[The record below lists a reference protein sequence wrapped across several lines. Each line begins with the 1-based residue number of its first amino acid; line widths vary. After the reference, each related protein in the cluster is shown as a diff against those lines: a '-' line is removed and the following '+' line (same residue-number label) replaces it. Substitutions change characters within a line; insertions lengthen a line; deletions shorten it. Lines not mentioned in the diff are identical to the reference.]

1 MFLKNSKMSMEK
13 DGKEKTVVEE
23 TVTTEV
29 REQPDGSAPASE
41 TPTVSRVKRYWSQ
54 KYPDKTYETDEE
66 FDGMLADHLESSDSR
81 MKELEGAE
89 ETFRSV
95 AMNHPE
101 LLDIVEDLAD
111 DPEMTL
117 AEAMYNNLGEDEF
130 LPEEGSPD
138 FERMRNARKDR
149 KAKEAEAE
157 AYRKQLAENLKTS
170 EETIQKYFEENEVPE
185 EEQKAIGEFIDDLLA
200 GLVENRITADTM
212 AAFRRARNY
221 ERDMAEAEAVGEIKG
236 KNAKI
241 DAERQRKQEETD
253 GLPAPGSAAGVSVKP
268 PVEKDFLDELIDRGN
283 ARSNWYK

>member
-1 MFLKNSKMSMEK
+1 MEK
-13 DGKEKTVVEE
+13 DEKEKTVVEE

-29 REQPDGSAPASE
+29 ADPAVSAAE
-41 TPTVSRVKRYWSQ
+41 ETTPTVSRVKTYWSQ
-54 KYPDKTYETDEE
+54 KFPDKTYETDEE
-66 FDGMLADHLESSDSR
+66 FDGMLADHLESSDTR
-81 MKELEGAE
+81 MQQLEGAE

-138 FERMRNARKDR
+138 FERMRNARNARRAKD
-149 KAKEAEAE
+149 AETE

-170 EETIQKYFEENEVPE
+170 EETIQRYFDENEVSE

-200 GLVENRITADTM
+200 GLVENRVTAETM

-253 GLPAPGSAAGVSVKP
+253 GLPAPGSAAGVSAQP
-268 PVEKDFLDELIDRGN
+268 PVKKDFMDEIIDRGN
-283 ARSNWYK
+283 ARNQWFK

>member
-1 MFLKNSKMSMEK
+1 MEK
-13 DGKEKTVVEE
+13 DNKEKALVEE

-29 REQPDGSAPASE
+29 TEPAE
-41 TPTVSRVKRYWSQ
+41 GNAEEATPSVSRVKRYWSQ
-54 KYPDKTYETDEE
+54 KFPDKTYETDEE
-66 FDGMLADHLESSDSR
+66 FDGMLADHLESSDTR

-138 FERMRNARKDR
+138 FERMRKARKNR
-149 KAKEAEAE
+149 KAQEAEAE

-170 EETIQKYFEENEVPE
+170 EETIQKYFEENEVSE
-185 EEQKAIGEFIDDLLA
+185 EEQKAIGDFIDDLLA

-241 DAERQRKQEETD
+241 DAERQRKKEETD

>member
-23 TVTTEV
+23 TVTTKV
-29 REQPDGSAPASE
+29 REQPNGSAPASE
-41 TPTVSRVKRYWSQ
+41 TPAVSRVKSYWSQ

-95 AMNHPE
+95 AINHPE

-170 EETIQKYFEENEVPE
+170 EETIQKYFEENEVSE

>member
-1 MFLKNSKMSMEK
+1 MAK
-13 DGKEKTVVEE
+13 DEKEKALVEE

-29 REQPDGSAPASE
+29 TEPTEAAE
-41 TPTVSRVKRYWSQ
+41 ENATPTVSRVKHYWSQ

-95 AMNHPE
+95 AINHPE

-170 EETIQKYFEENEVPE
+170 EETIQKYFEENDVSE

>member
-29 REQPDGSAPASE
+29 KERPEGAAPAPE
-41 TPTVSRVKRYWSQ
+41 MPAVSRVKSYWSQ

-170 EETIQKYFEENEVPE
+170 EETIRKYFEENEVSE

-268 PVEKDFLDELIDRGN
+268 PVEKDFLDELIERGN

>member
-23 TVTTEV
+23 AVTTEV

-41 TPTVSRVKRYWSQ
+41 TPAVSRVKSYWSQ

-170 EETIQKYFEENEVPE
+170 EETIRKYFEENEVSE

-268 PVEKDFLDELIDRGN
+268 PVEKTFMEEIVDRSN
-283 ARSNWYK
+283 ARNNWFK